1 MIPEITDK
9 NLYLL
14 LPGKVAAVVE
24 QYVDDHRVCLFLMD
38 YVNST
43 IHLLIENQKMSKPNY
58 GIWALLVCMK
68 SLWKRGSYGFEIW
81 AIFLLVKADQSHEI
95 LLVSKFISLL

>member
-24 QYVDDHRVCLFLMD
+24 QYVEDNEVSILEGLRKFYNSSTYQHLEKEQTKLWHLGPVALYQEFLE
-38 YVNST
+38 NS
-43 IHLLIENQKMSKPNY
+43 
-58 GIWALLVCMK
+58 
-68 SLWKRGSYGFEIW
+68 
-81 AIFLLVKADQSHEI
+81 
-95 LLVSKFISLL
+95 